1 MIKKTYKDF
10 GEAIEELRQNSR
22 ISYDTVAF
30 GIRRAQSYVYGI
42 CTRRKRLMPSY
53 EQMKEFS
60 DFFHVPEDYFYEYRL
75 RRILEFLDKNREF
88 LDHCEK
94 ESRKFKKGVSPI
106 PSEHVEETADESDE
120 SDESA

>member
-10 GEAIEELRQNSR
+10 GEAIEELRQNAR

-60 DFFHVPEDYFYEYRL
+60 DFFHVTENYFYEYRL
-75 RRILEFLDKNREF
+75 RKHLEFLDKNREY
-88 LDHCEK
+88 LDYCEK
-94 ESRKFKKGVSPI
+94 ESRKFKKGLPTSLP
-106 PSEHVEETADESDE
+106 EAVEN
-120 SDESA
+120 ESA

>member
-10 GEAIEELRQNSR
+10 GEAIEELRQNAR

-30 GIRRAQSYVYGI
+30 GVRRAQSYVYGI

-60 DFFHVPEDYFYEYRL
+60 DFFHLSENYFYEFRL
-75 RRILEFLDKNREF
+75 KRMLEFLNANREF

-94 ESRKFKKGVSPI
+94 EAKKYKKGVSPI
-106 PSEHVEETADESDE
+106 PAEDYAERTADEP
-120 SDESA
+120 A